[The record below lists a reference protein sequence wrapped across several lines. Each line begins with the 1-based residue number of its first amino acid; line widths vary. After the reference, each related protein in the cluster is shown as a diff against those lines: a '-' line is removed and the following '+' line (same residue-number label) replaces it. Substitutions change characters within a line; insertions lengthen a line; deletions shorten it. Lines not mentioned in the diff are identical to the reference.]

1 MQAPILTDTEAETT
15 VELDESLINQAS
27 QPTNATKSIFNITLN
42 DDLENQEDGEV
53 KRYEENLRQEIK
65 EWSTL
70 WRDSIQQLK
79 TFKLKPHPIV
89 DMSILSPQNRAYLEN
104 APDLQR
110 FIRESIEFRQKAYI
124 FMEKDYAQFQDV
136 LRNVLEVCEHNAF
149 IKKESKIEENLA
161 NKQK

>member
-1 MQAPILTDTEAETT
+1 M
-15 VELDESLINQAS
+15 
-27 QPTNATKSIFNITLN
+27 
-42 DDLENQEDGEV
+42 
-53 KRYEENLRQEIK
+53 RQEIK

-79 TFKLKPHPIV
+79 MFKLKSHPII
-89 DMSILSPQNRAYLEN
+89 DTSILSPQNRAYLEK

-136 LRNVLEVCEHNAF
+136 LRNLMEVCEHNAL
-149 IKKESKIEENLA
+149 IRKESKIEENLA
-161 NKQK
+161 NKQIA